1 MVKITDRHSEVLKRI
16 WQWERIRLL
25 SEGSDAVK
33 EYDISTGGRTQTSFI
48 FRLAGQDDASYWAY
62 VQRAPFYN
70 AIANTVKMYKGMLFG
85 IPPQIVVPDGDTGI
99 IDDYDYRGTTLQ
111 SFAAQVFDAVL
122 KYGRAG
128 ILIDL
133 PESPENLTRA
143 EAEAYGVRP
152 YATLYQPWQIT
163 NWEYSRVNGR
173 VVLSRLVIQETE
185 DRYKELVL
193 SDGYSIIIWD
203 KIPRSNNFE
212 VTKVIRPLMNG
223 EPLRFIPFVPVS
235 VYGEDWQTARP
246 PLLDLADMTISH
258 YRTMADLEHG
268 RFFLGVPTPVFAG
281 FNIQDD
287 IIRLGSTDGIVT
299 SDPNAKWGFLEL
311 SGTGLQYLE
320 NAAKQKEQLMA
331 ELGASLLSTQFAGES
346 GEALQ
351 LRGKVSTSILASI
364 AKGVEEAISNS
375 LWLCLSWYHGKEP
388 DRSDVSFAL
397 SDDYL
402 TTKMTPQELV
412 ALIQAVQSGQLPR
425 YDFYRALV
433 KGKIIAQDRSYEE
446 YQEET
451 TTPLGVLK

>member
-1 MVKITDRHSEVLKRI
+1 MVKINDRHSEVSKRI
-16 WQWERIRLL
+16 WQWERIQLL

-33 EYDISTGGRTQTSFI
+33 EYDLSTGGRSQTNFI
-48 FRLAGQDDASYWAY
+48 FRLAGQDDASYLAY

-70 AIANTVKMYKGMLFG
+70 AVANTVKMYKGMVFG
-85 IPPQIVVPDGDTGI
+85 TSPQVVVPDGDTGF

-111 SFAAQVFDAVL
+111 SFAAQVFDTVI

-143 EAEAYGVRP
+143 EAETYGVRP

-163 NWEYSRVNGR
+163 NWEYARVKGR

-185 DRYKELVL
+185 TRYKELVL
-193 SDGYSIIIWD
+193 SDGYSIIIWE
-203 KIPRSNNFE
+203 KIKKTNDYE
-212 VTKVIRPLMNG
+212 VVKVVSPLMNG

-235 VYGEDWQTARP
+235 VYGEDWQTSRP
-246 PLLDLADMTISH
+246 PLLDLADMAVSH

-351 LRGKVSTSILASI
+351 IRGRVSTSILASI
-364 AKGVEEAISNS
+364 AKGVEEAMSNS
-375 LWLCLSWYHGKEP
+375 LWLCLTWYMGQEP

-402 TTKMTPQELV
+402 TTKLTPQELV

-433 KGKIIAQDRSYEE
+433 RGKIIAQDRSFEE

-451 TTPLGVLK
+451 TTPLGVIK